1 MNINREA
8 EVSIHAIA
16 ADMEFTIERLTED
29 QWQMTIEGVDWNR
42 EVLEHHERKVTH
54 TYMLTDAQASATL
67 ALFVGELKDNRT
79 LNAALYEIAEEVWKN
94 TPQAVRPIP

>member
-1 MNINREA
+1 MYINREA

-16 ADMEFTIERLTED
+16 ADMEFTIERLD
-29 QWQMTIEGVDWNR
+29 QDKWQMTIEGVAF
-42 EVLEHHERKVTH
+42 ERSGMNKVTH
-54 TYMLTDAQASATL
+54 TYMLTDEQASATL
-67 ALFVGELKDNRT
+67 ALFVGELKDNPT